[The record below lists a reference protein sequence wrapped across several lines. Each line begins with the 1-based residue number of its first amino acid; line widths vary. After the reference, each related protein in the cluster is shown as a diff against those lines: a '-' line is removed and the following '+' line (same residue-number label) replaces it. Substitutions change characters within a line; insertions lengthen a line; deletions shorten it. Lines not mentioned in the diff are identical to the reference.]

1 MFVFGGLI
9 VIVLLPPWFWNRE
22 WSCCGCFTCLGRKRT
37 TIPATLQSS
46 ATAFVPP
53 SFASASST
61 LSTSSSGV
69 LAPGRT
75 SPLTNPHWAVRVVIG
90 MVVYIVLAE
99 NVATIDNPFQKNYL
113 PGTAKAQI

>member
-1 MFVFGGLI
+1 M
-9 VIVLLPPWFWNRE
+9 IVLLPPWFWNRE

-53 SFASASST
+53 SSASTSST
-61 LSTSSSGV
+61 LSTLSSSGV
-69 LAPGRT
+69 LATGRT
-75 SPLTNPHWAVRVVIG
+75 APLTNPHWAVRVVIG

-113 PGTAKAQI
+113 PGTAI

>member
-1 MFVFGGLI
+1 M
-9 VIVLLPPWFWNRE
+9 IVLLPPWFWNHE

-53 SFASASST
+53 SSASSSS
-61 LSTSSSGV
+61 STSSTVSSGV
-69 LAPGRT
+69 VATGRAA
-75 SPLTNPHWAVRVVIG
+75 PLTNPHWAVRVVIG

-113 PGTAKAQI
+113 PGTAI